1 MKRDGDRANHLPWS
15 CIFCL
20 TKVESY
26 HNLCPDSTP
35 FKNSCFLPF
44 FRVRVKDSL
53 VLIALGLLGTGS
65 AYFFSFTRIQCLMID
80 D

>member
-20 TKVESY
+20 TKSKAITIYVLIPRRSRTRAFS
-26 HNLCPDSTP
+26 H
-35 FKNSCFLPF
+35 